1 MKISIITTTYNS
13 GATLRDTIRSILSQ
27 TYQDIEYI
35 VVDGASTDDTL
46 TIIQEYEPQFDGR
59 MRWVSEKDNG
69 LYDAMNKGIRMA
81 TGDVVGILNSDDF
94 FTSPDVLERVA
105 GAFREESGPDAVYGD
120 IHFVNPDNL
129 NRCVRYYSSRL
140 FRSWLM

>member
-46 TIIQEYEPQFDGR
+46 TIIQEY
-59 MRWVSEKDNG
+59 
-69 LYDAMNKGIRMA
+69 
-81 TGDVVGILNSDDF
+81 
-94 FTSPDVLERVA
+94 
-105 GAFREESGPDAVYGD
+105 
-120 IHFVNPDNL
+120 
-129 NRCVRYYSSRL
+129 
-140 FRSWLM
+140 

>member
-46 TIIQEYEPQFDGR
+46 TIIQEYEPQFDL
-59 MRWVSEKDNG
+59 S
-69 LYDAMNKGIRMA
+69 L
-81 TGDVVGILNSDDF
+81 
-94 FTSPDVLERVA
+94 
-105 GAFREESGPDAVYGD
+105 
-120 IHFVNPDNL
+120 IHI
-129 NRCVRYYSSRL
+129 
-140 FRSWLM
+140 